1 MVLSCG
7 SGGVETPAAEIE
19 ARWKCG
25 ACRSFALRNRCP
37 LGERVMLM
45 PIETVRTLLGK

>member
-1 MVLSCG
+1 MVLPCD
-7 SGGVETPAAEIE
+7 SGGVETPDAEIE
-19 ARWKCG
+19 ALWKRG
-25 ACRSFALRNRCP
+25 ACRSFALRNGCP